1 MRGRV
6 GCNGDKAAR
15 VGLGSPQAQVGAPWW
30 SLRRLGN
37 CSSSP
42 GLSQLLLAPPFLEI
56 RDSLVTQNRGKAP
69 ANSAGDEGSIPG
81 SGKSPEEGYGNP
93 FQCSCLKISM
103 GGGDL
108 QRIGHN

>member
-56 RDSLVTQNRGKAP
+56 RESPVSQDHGKVP
-69 ANSAGDEGSIPG
+69 AYSAGDQGSIPG
-81 SGKSPEEGYGNP
+81 SGKSPEEGNGNP

-103 GGGDL
+103 DGGDL
-108 QRIGHN
+108 QRIEHD